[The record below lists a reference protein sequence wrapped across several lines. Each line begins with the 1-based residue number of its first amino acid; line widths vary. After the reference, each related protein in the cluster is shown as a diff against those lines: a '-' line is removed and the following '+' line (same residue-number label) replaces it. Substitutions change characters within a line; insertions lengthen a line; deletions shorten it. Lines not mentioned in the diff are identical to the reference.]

1 MTDLQAENNRLKLR
15 IESLTNEVAKW
26 KRSYY
31 NADKDRRRLER
42 QEGERIERME
52 REQATQ

>member
-1 MTDLQAENNRLKLR
+1 MEDLEKLKRRIIDLQL
-15 IESLTNEVAKW
+15 EVEKW

-52 REQATQ
+52 REQATK